1 MSDDRSWTLPAAC
14 GLASFEAVVAITVL
28 LFRNHRAAPGAFVLL
43 FAKLPV
49 CWLAL
54 KRHPAAVVF
63 LFVWEVTV
71 LFAVLVGPGLSIW
84 LRALDIAV
92 AAGVITLLAM
102 SVHLFPTPQLP
113 DHS

>member
-1 MSDDRSWTLPAAC
+1 VTDDRGWTLPAAC
-14 GLASFEAVVAITVL
+14 GLAAFEATIAITVL
-28 LFRNHRAAPGAFVLL
+28 LFRNHSPGPGAFLL
-43 FAKLPV
+43 LLAKLPV

-54 KRHPAAVVF
+54 KRHAAAVVF

-71 LFAVLVGPGLSIW
+71 IFAVLVGPGLSIW
-84 LRALDIAV
+84 LRVLDIAV

-102 SVHLFPTPQLP
+102 SIHLFPAPQLP